1 MRTVQVTLDER
12 LVQTADRVAKQLH
25 TTRSAIT
32 REALRQA
39 IARVK
44 TLRLEEKHRKG
55 YVRKPAGA
63 DEFGVWEKEQ
73 QWGDAGSA
81 AMSAGTGSTS
91 RTRAAL
97 SSS

>member
-1 MRTVQVTLDER
+1 MRTVQMTLDER
-12 LVQTADRVAKQLH
+12 LVQAVDRVAKQLH
-25 TTRSAIT
+25 TTRSAFT

-55 YVRKPAGA
+55 YARKPAGT

-73 QWGDAGSA
+73 KWGDA
-81 AMSAGTGSTS
+81 
-91 RTRAAL
+91 
-97 SSS
+97 